1 MKPVSDID
9 NLVDYIALAC
19 EDNGAS
25 PVFFEG
31 DVCLTYGEWWDR
43 SEAIAALMRNK
54 GVVPGDRVAVILPN
68 GIAFPLATAA
78 VLRLGCVQV
87 NCNPLYTPRELGHQ
101 LNDAGVKAAVI
112 PATALPTL
120 IAAAP
125 RDMEHV
131 ILTGACNPS
140 LLDTVPA
147 TWTIST
153 WDDALAI
160 VPDPAMSWPALT
172 REDLAF
178 LQYTGGTTG
187 PSKGAMLTHGN
198 ILANIEQF
206 MDRSA
211 LILNHGPIKV
221 LTAIPLYHIFALT
234 VNLFSSIALGAANV
248 LIADPRK
255 LDQLIDAWHRHD
267 VNFVT
272 GVNTLFKALG
282 AHPGFQALRFHPR
295 LITMGGGATV
305 QPVVSAQWHRLTGG
319 HIKEGY
325 GLSETSPILTCTP
338 LDEPRFLASVGLP
351 VKNTQIALRDEKGQ
365 DVENGAIGELCARG
379 PQVMKGYWR
388 NPEAT
393 AAATTADGFFRT
405 GDIARCDPD
414 GRYHIVDR
422 LKDMILVSGFNVY
435 PNEIEAVTSDL
446 PGVVECACIGVPDGQ
461 GCEAVALYIVRR
473 DETLTAEMVI
483 AHCRRNLTAY
493 KVPRHIHFIETMPKS
508 AVGKLLRRELRA
520 ISPVATSRK
529 PGASL

>member
-1 MKPVSDID
+1 MKQVSDIH
-9 NLVDYIALAC
+9 NLAEYIALAC
-19 EDNGAS
+19 EDYGAR
-25 PVFFEG
+25 PAFFES

-43 SEAIAALMRNK
+43 SEAVAAFMRQK
-54 GVVPGDRVAVILPN
+54 GIVPGHRVAVILPN
-68 GIAFPLATAA
+68 GIAFPIVTAA
-78 VLRLGCVQV
+78 VLRLGCIQV

-101 LNDAGVKAAVI
+101 LHDAGVRTAVL

-125 RDMEHV
+125 RDVEHV
-131 ILTGACNPS
+131 ILTGVGNPS
-140 LLDTVPA
+140 LLEQAPSA
-147 TWTIST
+147 WTISM
-153 WDDALAI
+153 WDDVLAGA
-160 VPDPAMSWPALT
+160 PDPLISWPAPT
-172 REDLAF
+172 RDDLAF

-211 LILNHGPIKV
+211 SNLDHGDIKV

-248 LIADPRK
+248 LIADPRN

-305 QPVVSAQWHRLTGG
+305 QPVVSAQWNRLTGG

-351 VKNTQIALRDEKGQ
+351 VKNTQIVLRDEEGQ
-365 DVENGAIGELCARG
+365 DVEDGAIGELCARG

-393 AAATTADGFFRT
+393 AATTTADGFFRT
-405 GDIARCDPD
+405 GDMARCDRD
-414 GRYHIVDR
+414 GRYYIVDR

-473 DETLTAEMVI
+473 DETLSAEIVM